1 MPGLVVFL
9 HGLMGNRHSWGAVP
23 DFVQG
28 PDFDVIT
35 PTYNAAVRGRSD
47 IEISAQL
54 IITELQTLYPNHEP
68 IYLVG
73 HSLGGLVAREICRSL
88 LLQGPDAL
96 LNKIPA
102 AITVGTPLEGARYGN
117 FLLRHIPFL
126 SPKINQI
133 ATTGYA
139 FDDYRDAIRVAKV
152 RHVSRPKQQHIQMEE
167 DGVIARQVAE
177 HFTEDDFEAAVIPG
191 THTNFNVNN
200 NDAKYVAEVILT
212 LIRNAQNSLSPP
224 NISRPAQVPTG
235 DLPDRLILIAC
246 SHGKEPGGLIGYNG
260 QPANWIVEPNLR
272 QRIIAKR
279 SYVFSVL
286 KDAKLADGFE
296 RGGNRAHQ
304 LANQSLRHGP
314 DLGGTN
320 AIAEGVS
327 YLPAWQRYRG
337 RIYVPVAEASW
348 QNYLQNRNRVRV
360 LIMSGLYGLIEPEEL
375 IQNYDV
381 HLTDTHIDSGNS
393 VSSMW
398 TELYTEC
405 IENYVRH
412 AYRER
417 KVHIFNLLCDHHYV
431 DAVKWHKLPR
441 ECSVFHLTSPTIED
455 VDLLPPAGTLL
466 NAFLADSGRLEAFD
480 PADRDK
486 REYQLSDYGLPPQG
500 LADARIVFE
509 SRVGFSKR
517 VE

>member
-9 HGLMGNRHSWGAVP
+9 HGLMGTRHSWGAVP

-28 PDFDVIT
+28 SDFDVFT
-35 PTYNAAVRGRSD
+35 PTYNAALQGRSD
-47 IEISAQL
+47 VETSAQL
-54 IITELQTLYPNHEP
+54 IITALQTNYPNHEP

-73 HSLGGLVAREICRSL
+73 HSLGGLVAREICRYL
-88 LLQGPDAL
+88 LLNGPDAL

-102 AITVGTPLEGARYGN
+102 AITAGTPLEGARYGN
-117 FLLRHIPFL
+117 CLLRYIPFL
-126 SPKINQI
+126 SPKIHQI

-139 FDDYRDAIRVAKV
+139 FDDYRDAIRAAKT
-152 RHVSRPKQQHIQMEE
+152 RHVSRPKQLHIRMEE
-167 DGVIARQVAE
+167 DGVIGKQVAE
-177 HFTEDDFEAAVIPG
+177 RFTEDDFAAAVIPG
-191 THTNFNVNN
+191 THTNFNDNN
-200 NDAKYVAEVILT
+200 SDAKYVADVILR
-212 LIRNAQNSLSPP
+212 LIRNTQNSLSAP
-224 NISRPAQVPTG
+224 NISRPAQVEVV

-246 SHGKEPGGLIGYNG
+246 SHTKELGGHIGYNG
-260 QPANWIVEPNLR
+260 QPVNWVVEPNLR

-279 SYVFSVL
+279 SYVFGVL

-314 DLGGTN
+314 DLGGMN
-320 AIAEGVS
+320 ANAEEIS

-337 RIYVPVAEASW
+337 RIYVPVADASW
-348 QNYLQNRNRVRV
+348 RNYLQNRHKIRV

-381 HLTDTHIDSGNS
+381 HLTDTHIESGNS

-412 AYRER
+412 AYRDR

-441 ECSVFHLTSPTIED
+441 ECSVFHLASPTIED
-455 VDLLPPAGTLL
+455 IALLPPALL
-466 NAFLADSGRLEAFD
+466 NAFLADPGRLEAFD
-480 PADRDK
+480 RTDRDK
-486 REYQLSDYGLPPQG
+486 HQYQLSDYGVPPPG

-509 SRVGFSKR
+509 SRVGISKSA
-517 VE
+517 E